1 MVYKEEERDL
11 FSVPEEYYLAH
22 CISADFGMRAGI
34 VVAFN
39 ENFDM
44 KRILQTKYPK
54 YLQLWQESGCLGD
67 CILEGRVLNL
77 ITKERC
83 SDFPTYGS
91 LQTALCRCKTIC
103 LKEGIKKIAMPL
115 IGCGIDQL
123 KWEHVSEI
131 IKNVFHDTAIE
142 VLVCIWK

>member
-34 VVAFN
+34 AVSFN
-39 ENFDM
+39 ERFDM
-44 KRILQTKYPK
+44 KNMLKSKYPK
-54 YLQLWQESGCLGD
+54 YLQLWQGNGYLGD

-83 SDFPTYGS
+83 FDFPTYGS
-91 LQTALCRCKTIC
+91 LQTALCCCKTIC
-103 LKEGIKKIAMPL
+103 LKEGVKKIAMPL

-123 KWEHVSEI
+123 KWEYVSEI
-131 IKNVFHDTAIE
+131 IKNVFHDTEIE
-142 VLVCIWK
+142 VLVCIRK